1 MKQLNFN
8 DVDLLSFGNDI
19 TVGGVIYSG
28 QGKNLICMIP
38 NEGDLNDEFNV
49 LDVSSNEWK
58 QILRQT
64 DLMETEIL
72 QAAENGELVKAIVR
86 KSARIIEQG
95 LSWKVYHRDG
105 YRCRYCGKQGIPMTV
120 DHLVLWED
128 GGPSIEENLLA
139 ACRKCNKKRG
149 SISYPDWLNHPYYKT
164 VSEGLTP
171 EVRQLNIELVDTL
184 DSIPLRVH
192 KKSR

>member
-1 MKQLNFN
+1 MKQQNFN
-8 DVDLLSFGNDI
+8 DMNLLSFGNDI

-28 QGKNLICMIP
+28 QGKNFICMIP
-38 NEGDLNDEFNV
+38 NEGDPNDEFNV
-49 LDVSSNEWK
+49 LDVSSDEWK
-58 QILRQT
+58 KILRQT
-64 DLMETEIL
+64 DIMETEIL
-72 QAAENGELVKAIVR
+72 QAAEDGKLVKAIVR

-95 LSWKVYHRDG
+95 TSWRVYHRDG

-120 DHLVLWED
+120 DHIRLWED
-128 GGPSIEENLLA
+128 GGPSIEENLLT

-149 SISYPDWLNHPYYKT
+149 SISYPDWLNHSYYKK

-171 EVRQLNIELVDTL
+171 EIRQLNIELIDTL
-184 DSIPLRVH
+184 DCIPLRIH

>member
-1 MKQLNFN
+1 VKQLNFN

>member
-1 MKQLNFN
+1 
-8 DVDLLSFGNDI
+8 
-19 TVGGVIYSG
+19 
-28 QGKNLICMIP
+28 
-38 NEGDLNDEFNV
+38 
-49 LDVSSNEWK
+49 
-58 QILRQT
+58 
-64 DLMETEIL
+64 
-72 QAAENGELVKAIVR
+72 
-86 KSARIIEQG
+86 
-95 LSWKVYHRDG
+95 
-105 YRCRYCGKQGIPMTV
+105 MTV

>member
-49 LDVSSNEWK
+49 LDVSSDEWK

>member
-49 LDVSSNEWK
+49 LDVSSDEWK

-128 GGPSIEENLLA
+128 GGPSIEKNLLA

>member
-1 MKQLNFN
+1 VKQLNFN

-49 LDVSSNEWK
+49 LDVSSDEWK

-128 GGPSIEENLLA
+128 GGPSIEKNLLA

>member
-1 MKQLNFN
+1 
-8 DVDLLSFGNDI
+8 
-19 TVGGVIYSG
+19 
-28 QGKNLICMIP
+28 MIP

-49 LDVSSNEWK
+49 LDVSSDEWK